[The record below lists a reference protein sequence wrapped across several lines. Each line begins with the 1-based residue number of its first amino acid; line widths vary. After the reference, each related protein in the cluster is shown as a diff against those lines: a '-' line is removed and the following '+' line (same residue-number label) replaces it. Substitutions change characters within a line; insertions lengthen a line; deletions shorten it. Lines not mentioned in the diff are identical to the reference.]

1 VQKRFYPQL
10 RVKFGLAAQP
20 AIRVIGKTVDAYT
33 TLRADLEA
41 GNYGP
46 PGSELRRT
54 VEATPM
60 VFRPVAAQPFDA
72 RCLSWQ
78 FGDLGRDGTVSI
90 WTVAGRLRTLR
101 LVGNPRHLLLLLRGR
116 TIGETDLITV
126 TDDGCCTRP
135 STHPRHRRGS
145 RTGSSGSDL
154 GTGEHRH
161 HQRWRPVQRVA
172 PDPVPDTAAAHPG
185 TTASQAD
192 VLRTPVAEETPPEG
206 GPVRRRGQP
215 SDQQEHRGRG

>member
-1 VQKRFYPQL
+1 
-10 RVKFGLAAQP
+10 
-20 AIRVIGKTVDAYT
+20 
-33 TLRADLEA
+33 
-41 GNYGP
+41 
-46 PGSELRRT
+46 
-54 VEATPM
+54 

-90 WTVAGRLRTLR
+90 WTVAGRLRTVR
-101 LVGNPRHLLLLLRGR
+101 VVGNPHHLLLLLRGR
-116 TIGETDLITV
+116 TIGETDLIHR
-126 TDDGCCTRP
+126 DGPWLLHATIDAPQTPAREP
-135 STHPRHRRGS
+135 NGF
-145 RTGSSGSDL
+145 L
-154 GTGEHRH
+154 GVGLREHRH